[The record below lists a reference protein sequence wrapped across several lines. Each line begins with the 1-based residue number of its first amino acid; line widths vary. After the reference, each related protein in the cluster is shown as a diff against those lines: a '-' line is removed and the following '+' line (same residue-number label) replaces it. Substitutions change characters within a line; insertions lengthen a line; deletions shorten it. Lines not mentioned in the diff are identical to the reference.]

1 MTDVMPS
8 LNALRAFDAVA
19 QAKSY
24 KAAAENLR
32 VTPAAVKQLV
42 AKLEA
47 HLGVP
52 LIERQGQ
59 GLALTAAG
67 EAGAGRLS
75 EGFAALEQA
84 VGMMVPSTQAQ
95 ARLFIS
101 AEPFFAQSWLVPR
114 LQHFRDANPGI
125 DVLIDSSLEIKDL
138 SRDGIDGAVRYG
150 VPAQDP
156 ERTARLFGDAVM
168 PLCSPQLLGRGAED
182 QQAALMGQTFLHWD
196 LRPAPWAKETA
207 RWFDFEYFWSKAG
220 LGPFEAKRNVYF
232 SDYNLA
238 LQAALAGQG
247 VVLGSLP
254 ILRGLVDQ
262 GMLVPALPVRLETDI
277 GYDFVMSP
285 SVLRQGMAERF
296 RTWLL
301 EEAGTLDMHPPP

>member
-1 MTDVMPS
+1 MIDVMPS

-95 ARLFIS
+95 ARLVIS
-101 AEPFFAQSWLVPR
+101 AEPFSPNRGWFPDCSVFATPIPVSTC
-114 LQHFRDANPGI
+114 
-125 DVLIDSSLEIKDL
+125 SSI
-138 SRDGIDGAVRYG
+138 
-150 VPAQDP
+150 
-156 ERTARLFGDAVM
+156 
-168 PLCSPQLLGRGAED
+168 
-182 QQAALMGQTFLHWD
+182 H
-196 LRPAPWAKETA
+196 
-207 RWFDFEYFWSKAG
+207 RW
-220 LGPFEAKRNVYF
+220 R
-232 SDYNLA
+232 
-238 LQAALAGQG
+238 
-247 VVLGSLP
+247 
-254 ILRGLVDQ
+254 
-262 GMLVPALPVRLETDI
+262 
-277 GYDFVMSP
+277 
-285 SVLRQGMAERF
+285 
-296 RTWLL
+296 
-301 EEAGTLDMHPPP
+301 